1 MKTITIGCWENDR
14 SPLTSSSDFPLMTKN
29 VLLLYDLT
37 SFKTDMKS
45 AVFYKD
51 GRCVLTSRTTRALFS
66 DLETQFGMSY
76 AQSKAI
82 TQLLTRISSKVPYAI
97 NELLYFEIKDKAS
110 SHSHWCAFHHLT
122 QTIQKTVE
130 HQLATYRII
139 QHAHET
145 VACSNIDNLMHATVE
160 TQRSREITSVPFHKP
175 TEFLRTPM
183 SLNDT
188 MHLMRNVFCDY
199 IEHHKSIY
207 MDPGDL
213 KKLRKMKK

>member
-1 MKTITIGCWENDR
+1 MKTITIGCWESDQ
-14 SPLTSSSDFPLMTKN
+14 SPLTSSSDYPLMTKN

-66 DLETQFGMSY
+66 DLEMQFGMSY

-82 TQLLTRISSKVPYAI
+82 TQLLTRISTKVPYAI

-122 QTIQKTVE
+122 QTIQENRQTSLILSNCLQIILPYCQKTVE
-130 HQLATYRII
+130 HHSQPIASFNTHMRPLL
-139 QHAHET
+139 
-145 VACSNIDNLMHATVE
+145 VPSL
-160 TQRSREITSVPFHKP
+160 ITSLTLLLKHKEAEKSLAFH
-175 TEFLRTPM
+175 
-183 SLNDT
+183 
-188 MHLMRNVFCDY
+188 
-199 IEHHKSIY
+199 SIN
-207 MDPGDL
+207 L
-213 KKLRKMKK
+213 QNF